1 MVNKRS
7 MTRYSVQGFYSIG
20 KAFLEGSRTPLVH
33 PTNPLR
39 LVFGPLEKVCRYL
52 GMDFGP
58 SKFMLNLVKID

>member
-1 MVNKRS
+1 

-20 KAFLEGSRTPLVH
+20 KAFLEGSITEHVH

-39 LVFGPLEKVCRYL
+39 LVFGPLEKVYRYL

-58 SKFMLNLVKID
+58 SKFMLNWLKVEYLV